1 MATFENDS
9 CKGDK
14 SSEDQFKEYLLF
26 QIHRNIVNL
35 YKNHLSMIEDLKL
48 EHKEMLS
55 KLEKQ
60 VPQEILENIDY
71 FSEERYNYI
80 RKKH

>member
-1 MATFENDS
+1 
-9 CKGDK
+9 
-14 SSEDQFKEYLLF
+14 
-26 QIHRNIVNL
+26 
-35 YKNHLSMIEDLKL
+35 MIEDLKL

-80 RKKH
+80 RKKTLDIGNDTVRDFEKHLSKLQINLK